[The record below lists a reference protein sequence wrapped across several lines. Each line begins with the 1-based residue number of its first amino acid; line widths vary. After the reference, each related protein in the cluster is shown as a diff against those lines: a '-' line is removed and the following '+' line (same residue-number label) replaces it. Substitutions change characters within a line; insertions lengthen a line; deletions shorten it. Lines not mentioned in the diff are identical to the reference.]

1 MPFIKKLQL
10 PMRLGSSTFP
20 STMNAFDSI
29 SSEQVTSEEE
39 HMKGIGQYCPASYL
53 VESPPGV
60 TYVSD
65 GPELFMAMNG
75 CEFEV

>member
-53 VESPPGV
+53 VESPPRS
-60 TYVSD
+60 Y
-65 GPELFMAMNG
+65 L
-75 CEFEV
+75 CE